1 MAQWINIGKYF
12 FKWLSDLFS
21 YCGGSCVCGF
31 LFEADFGSRAFELLN
46 SKKVK
51 FQKFQN
57 SGLAHKSWKITSN
70 SVAGHC
76 LSPNHQSR
84 GVSDTFLI
92 VQKFSRPVLVRFST
106 VQIFQTLELAELTF
120 FKNHVTSVTKNRTKY
135 KCFLTFFVNEQL
147 PGFLG

>member
-1 MAQWINIGKYF
+1 MKWIHFDHNGSHFFETKSRNWPFLPKLFNMAQWINIGKYF

-31 LFEADFGSRAFELLN
+31 LFAGDFGSRAFELLN

-84 GVSDTFLI
+84 DASDTFLI

-106 VQIFQTLELAELTF
+106 V
-120 FKNHVTSVTKNRTKY
+120 
-135 KCFLTFFVNEQL
+135 
-147 PGFLG
+147 